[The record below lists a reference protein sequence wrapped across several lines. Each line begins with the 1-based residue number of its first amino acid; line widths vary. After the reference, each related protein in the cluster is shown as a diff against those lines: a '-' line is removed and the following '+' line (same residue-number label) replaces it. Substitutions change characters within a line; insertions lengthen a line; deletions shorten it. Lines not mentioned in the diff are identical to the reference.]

1 MLTALALLLGG
12 PAQASALD
20 PAPDPLVAEAV
31 AQVQVEAVY
40 AFTGG
45 LTGEWPV
52 RISGQPYRITT
63 RSSLIAE
70 SIQQATQYAYEQLQ
84 ALGLQVSFHPWAAL
98 GITGRNVIGELPG
111 LTRPDEIILLTAH
124 LDDAPWSGIAPGA
137 DDNASGCV
145 AVLLAAHI
153 LSQYRFER
161 TLRFVFFTGEEQGL
175 LGSQRYAADIA
186 AQGQDVKAVLN
197 MDMIAWDDLGG
208 PIMRLHT
215 RQPDHPEYLSDAVI
229 ASEFIQAV
237 AAYDLGGEITPVLD
251 AGSLNRSDHA
261 AFWAV
266 HYPAVL
272 VSEDFDDDFNDFYH
286 TRRDRLAALD
296 LPYFTAIVKSALAT
310 AAHLAGVMGEAPG
323 DYAARLEPPAAQR
336 WADQGE
342 TATYTLSVTNTGA
355 LADVYTL
362 TVTGNLWPVDG
373 LPTALAL
380 APGEGADFTISVS
393 VPGDVP
399 GGTTDIAA
407 FALVS
412 QAAGLPLDA
421 ATTFTVVDFEKLYFP
436 VVLR

>member
-1 MLTALALLLGG
+1 MLAALALLLGG

-20 PAPDPLVAEAV
+20 PTPDPLVAEVV
-31 AQVQVEAVY
+31 AQVQTEAVY
-40 AFTGG
+40 AYTGG

-52 RISGQPYRITT
+52 LISGQPYHITT
-63 RSSLIAE
+63 RSSLAAE

-84 ALGLQVSFHPWAAL
+84 ALGLQVSFHQWTSTWL
-98 GITGRNVIGELPG
+98 SGRNVIGELPG

-175 LGSQRYAADIA
+175 KGSQRYTAEIA
-186 AQGQDVKAVLN
+186 ALGEDVKAVLN
-197 MDMIAWDDLGG
+197 MDMIAWDNLGG
-208 PIMRLHT
+208 PIMRLYT
-215 RQPDHPEYLSDAVI
+215 RRSDHPDYLLDAVI
-229 ASEFIQAV
+229 ASEFIQAI
-237 AAYDLGGEITPVLD
+237 AAYGLGDTITPVLD
-251 AGSLNRSDHA
+251 SNGESRSDQA
-261 AFWAV
+261 SFWAV
-266 HYPAVL
+266 NYPAVL

-286 TRRDRLAALD
+286 SRRDRLAALN
-296 LPYFTAIVKSALAT
+296 LPYFTAIIQGALAT
-310 AAHLAGVMGEAPG
+310 AAHLAGVIGEAPG
-323 DYAARLEPPAAQR
+323 EYSARLEPPAAQR

-342 TATYTLSVTNTGA
+342 TATYTLSVTNTGV
-355 LADVYTL
+355 LADVYAL

-373 LPTALAL
+373 LPNALAL
-380 APGEGADFTISVS
+380 APGETAGFTIHVP
-393 VPGDVP
+393 VPGEVP
-399 GGTTDIAA
+399 GGTTDIAT

-421 ATTFTVVDFEKLYFP
+421 ATTFTVVDFERLYFP